1 MYGISDMLV
10 SLVEGSGA
18 LWPDLE
24 HKLQAGSAAS
34 MATQFRCAAAPSLDE
49 PVLPHA
55 GASPCTAKHIQ
66 EVTRRSQKSGGS

>member
-18 LWPDLE
+18 LWPDLV

-34 MATQFRCAAAPSLDE
+34 MATQLRCAAVPNLDDLCCRMQ
-49 PVLPHA
+49 VQACAL
-55 GASPCTAKHIQ
+55 SSIY
-66 EVTRRSQKSGGS
+66 RR